1 MEESEG
7 RNEERGVL
15 IRKIE
20 TKKAQAKQMI
30 KAHQEIIGL
39 KKYIGEIQILL
50 KNWEK
55 KKLNELKKIHT
66 SSVNLDFLKIYRNT
80 YQYNQKILQLIIQFI
95 AQCSNN
101 FGFLRLWQ

>member
-30 KAHQEIIGL
+30 KAHQEIIGF
-39 KKYIGEIQILL
+39 KKGKFKFSYRIGRRT
-50 KNWEK
+50 N
-55 KKLNELKKIHT
+55 
-66 SSVNLDFLKIYRNT
+66 
-80 YQYNQKILQLIIQFI
+80 
-95 AQCSNN
+95 
-101 FGFLRLWQ
+101 